1 MELHEEVVGRRSPI
15 DVQHRKRHARVL
27 GHGAGQIAHLVGDRL
42 QSRPHD
48 VGTPGAA
55 GETQNGTAG
64 VGIPPG
70 GAQARERGH
79 DEDAVG
85 RGHTA
90 SDGVGFG
97 DAVDDAELV
106 AEPLDEGAGHE
117 HTALERVLGVPR
129 VGGRGRHR
137 GHEPVLTRAGL
148 VPGVHEQKAAGAVG
162 VLRLARMEAAL
173 AEERRLLVARHA
185 ADGNALDEPRVRRHA
200 EVAGRGAHLGK
211 NGLGNAEE
219 L

>member
-15 DVQHRKRHARVL
+15 DVQHRKRHVRVL
-27 GHGAGQIAHLVGDRL
+27 RHGTGEVAHLVGDRL
-42 QSRPHD
+42 QGRPHD
-48 VGTPGAA
+48 MGAPGAA
-55 GETQNGTAG
+55 GEAENSTAS

-85 RGHTA
+85 SGHA
-90 SDGVGFG
+90 AGDGVGCG

-106 AEPLDEGAGHE
+106 AEPLDESTGHE
-117 HTALERVLGVPR
+117 HAALERVLGALDAR
-129 VGGRGRHR
+129 GRGGHR
-137 GHEPVLTRAGL
+137 GHEAVLARAGL
-148 VPGVHEQKAAGAVG
+148 MPGVHEQKAAGAVG

-185 ADGNALDEPRVRRHA
+185 ADGNALDKPRVRRHA
-200 EVAGRGAHLGK
+200 EAARRRAHLGK
-211 NGLGNAEE
+211 DGLGDAE
-219 L
+219 